1 LGVVSDHLRSL
12 VERQVKERGLVVW
25 FDLEKHYQELLQGL
39 SLPETAVESYEGS
52 FFELRHRVEP
62 HLGSDM
68 DSPPRL
74 VVYVPEPEEDT
85 HNALIELT
93 EPGMVMKPGQH
104 SVNLNTRLP
113 VVAKRAL
120 RPVLGDQQTAR
131 IEKDVAAGKLTLA
144 DLDRLTPDHSEVVA
158 IIFNTAYPQDVALK
172 FLGSER
178 YDSELTNRSAT
189 GDLATLLSVAFG
201 ISLPEEA
208 SCEELRVALARHLLS
223 TEFVR
228 TISDP
233 MPPQLSSVNVAEEE
247 PAAET
252 CVVLVYEWRNRR
264 DLRESYAEHADRVE
278 EELGVSRLRLGME
291 QLEHCE
297 TFAAVELALQTAIE
311 EWTLETPGWT
321 LEQHR
326 ELRALISRRLQGFW
340 ASWPERYPQIH
351 PRWLLIESAVEV
363 IQIAGRIE
371 AGLKT
376 LDGQPQEILQRYAGD
391 LSAEEPWCELDTHHR
406 RLERRD
412 LDFARGIGGEYG
424 ALDRLV
430 VRARRRY
437 REAAESL
444 SKYYLNALQ
453 KARFEVPDIPRQ
465 TETFA
470 RHVAPALEEGK
481 TAYVL
486 VDSLRYEMALDLA
499 RTLQA
504 DYEVGISPAPSAPS
518 RASPR

>member
-1 LGVVSDHLRSL
+1 M
-12 VERQVKERGLVVW
+12 KERGLVVW

-233 MPPQLSSVNVAEEE
+233 MPRS
-247 PAAET
+247 
-252 CVVLVYEWRNRR
+252 
-264 DLRESYAEHADRVE
+264 
-278 EELGVSRLRLGME
+278 
-291 QLEHCE
+291 
-297 TFAAVELALQTAIE
+297 
-311 EWTLETPGWT
+311 
-321 LEQHR
+321 
-326 ELRALISRRLQGFW
+326 
-340 ASWPERYPQIH
+340 
-351 PRWLLIESAVEV
+351 
-363 IQIAGRIE
+363 
-371 AGLKT
+371 
-376 LDGQPQEILQRYAGD
+376 
-391 LSAEEPWCELDTHHR
+391 
-406 RLERRD
+406 
-412 LDFARGIGGEYG
+412 
-424 ALDRLV
+424 
-430 VRARRRY
+430 
-437 REAAESL
+437 
-444 SKYYLNALQ
+444 
-453 KARFEVPDIPRQ
+453 
-465 TETFA
+465 
-470 RHVAPALEEGK
+470 
-481 TAYVL
+481 
-486 VDSLRYEMALDLA
+486 
-499 RTLQA
+499 
-504 DYEVGISPAPSAPS
+504 
-518 RASPR
+518 SPR